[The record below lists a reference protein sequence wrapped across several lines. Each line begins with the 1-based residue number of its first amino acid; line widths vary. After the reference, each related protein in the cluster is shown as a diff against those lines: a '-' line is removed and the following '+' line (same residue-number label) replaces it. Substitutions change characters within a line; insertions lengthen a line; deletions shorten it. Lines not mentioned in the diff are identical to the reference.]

1 MKRMLFTTL
10 MVTLLTISG
19 KTQNTFEFALNLADP
34 NITTYK
40 GPCYVH
46 LEESPR
52 KNELVLFLPGKG
64 YQATFYSGFVIQA
77 GKQGYHAL
85 ALKYVEDP
93 GLDIQVPCGSSADND
108 CFENAR
114 LEGITGEDVSPIV
127 GVNRTNSIE
136 NRLIKAIQYLNQ
148 TFPGN
153 GWDNFWTGDSTIQWD
168 KIRVVGHEEGAG
180 YAAAIGKKE
189 AVARVVLMGWNDW
202 DANTASV
209 PAWLSN
215 TSATPA
221 ANWYGFSHL
230 QDESFL
236 FSRQE
241 ATWTALGM
249 DAFGATVN
257 VDATAHPYSNSH
269 MLSTDVT
276 PAFQNNAFNDA
287 VVVSSFVPV
296 VNGNPIF
303 ADVWSYLLDGSSSV
317 SIGNEVNRLTL
328 SSYPNPVTDILTV
341 KGEFPG
347 TVQLSVFS
355 IVGQQLTVSWSK
367 TDAQTLQL
375 EVGQLVPG
383 NYFLKIQA
391 GGKTGTQRFVVQ

>member
-10 MVTLLTISG
+10 IVTMLAFSG

-46 LEESPR
+46 LEDGPR

-64 YQATFYSGFVIQA
+64 YQATFYSDFVVQA
-77 GKQGYHAL
+77 GKQGYHSL
-85 ALKYVEDP
+85 ALKYADDP
-93 GLDIQVPCGSSADND
+93 GLDIQVPCGSSSDTD

-114 LEGITGEDVSPIV
+114 LEGITGEDLSAVVSI
-127 GVNRTNSIE
+127 NRTNSIE
-136 NRLIKAIQYLNQ
+136 NRLIKAVQYLNQ

-153 GWDNFWTGDSTIQWD
+153 GWDNFWAGDSTILWD
-168 KIRVVGHEEGAG
+168 KIRIVGHEEGAG
-180 YAAAIGKKE
+180 YAAAIAKKE
-189 AVARVVLMGWNDW
+189 TLPRVVLMGWNDW
-202 DANTASV
+202 DENTDSA
-209 PAWLSN
+209 PAWISN

-230 QDESFL
+230 QDEAFL

-257 VDATAHPYSNSH
+257 VDATAHPYNNSH
-269 MLSTDVT
+269 MLGTDVT

-287 VVVSSFVPV
+287 VIVSSFVPS

-303 ADVWSYLLDGSSSV
+303 ADVWSYLIDGRTKVSV
-317 SIGNEVNRLTL
+317 ETGLNQLGLT
-328 SSYPNPVTDILTV
+328 SYPNPATSTLTV
-341 KGEFPG
+341 NGEFSG
-347 TVQLSVFS
+347 AVQLSVFS
-355 IVGQQLTVSWSK
+355 IIGQQVDLSWSK

-375 EVGQLVPG
+375 EVDHLVPG
-383 NYFLKIQA
+383 NYFLKIHS
-391 GGKTGTQRFVVQ
+391 GNKTGVQRFVIE

>member
-1 MKRMLFTTL
+1 MKKMLFTAL
-10 MVTLLTISG
+10 MVTLLAFPG
-19 KTQNTFEFALNLADP
+19 KTQNTFQFALNLADP
-34 NITTYK
+34 SITTYK

-52 KNELVLFLPGKG
+52 KDELVLFLPGKG
-64 YQATFYSGFVIQA
+64 YQATFYSDFVVQA

-85 ALKYVEDP
+85 ALKYVDDVE
-93 GLDIQVPCGSSADND
+93 LEIQVPCGSSADTD

-114 LEGITGEDVSPIV
+114 LEGITGEDLSPIV
-127 GVNRTNSIE
+127 GINRTNSIE
-136 NRLIKAIQYLNQ
+136 NRLIKAVQYLNQ

-209 PAWLSN
+209 PAWLSS

-241 ATWTALGM
+241 ASWTALGM
-249 DAFGATVN
+249 NTFGATTN
-257 VDATAHPYSNSH
+257 VDATAHPYNNSH
-269 MLSTDVT
+269 MLSTDVV

-287 VVVSSFVPV
+287 VIVSSFVPV
-296 VNGNPIF
+296 VNGNPVF
-303 ADVWSYLLDGSSSV
+303 SDVWSYLIDGNISLSV
-317 SIGNEVNRLTL
+317 GDKLNRLAL

-341 KGEFPG
+341 SGEFPG
-347 TVQLSVFS
+347 AVQLSVFS
-355 IVGQQLTVSWSK
+355 IIGQQQPVSWSK
-367 TDAQTLQL
+367 SDIQTLQL
-375 EVGQLVPG
+375 EVGHLIPG
-383 NYFLKIQA
+383 NYFLKIQS
-391 GGKTGTQRFVVQ
+391 GDNIGTQRFVVQ